1 MCLIFFAWQRHVDYR
16 LVVAANRDEFYARA
30 TAPAG
35 YWEEAPEVLAGRDLE
50 AGGTWLG
57 VSRGGRFA
65 ALTNFRGGEARTGEV
80 PSRGHLVSDYL
91 RSQHAAED
99 YLMSLVPR
107 AAAYNGFNL
116 LVGDREQLYWFSN
129 RAGEPVRLDA
139 GIYAISNHL
148 LDTPWPKVVR
158 GKAAF
163 AELLQVKRTDREAMF
178 DLLADRQLAG
188 DADLPDTGIGLARER
203 ALSPMFIR
211 AGDYGTRSS
220 TVLLVENA
228 GHTTLHER
236 THEPGTAGTDTLT
249 YTYPV
254 EPNREAV

>member
-1 MCLIFFAWQRHVDYR
+1 
-16 LVVAANRDEFYARA
+16 VVAANRDEFYGRA
-30 TAPAG
+30 TAAAS

-65 ALTNFRGGEARTGEV
+65 ALTNYRGGEARSGDV
-80 PSRGHLVSDYL
+80 PSRGHLVSDYI
-91 RSQHAAED
+91 RSQHAPDD
-99 YLMSLVPR
+99 YLKSLVPR

-116 LVGDREQLYWFSN
+116 LVGDHEQLHWFSN
-129 RAGEPVRLDA
+129 CAGESVKLEA

-158 GKAAF
+158 GRAAF
-163 AELLQVKRTDREAMF
+163 AELLEAKRIDREAMF
-178 DLLADRQLAG
+178 DLLADRQLSR

-203 ALSPMFIR
+203 ALSPMFIS

-220 TVLLVENA
+220 TVLLVE
-228 GHTTLHER
+228 TTGDITFHER
-236 THEPGTAGTDTLT
+236 THEPGTAGTETLT
-249 YTYPV
+249 YTYPLK
-254 EPNREAV
+254 PDREAV